1 MWHPAMK
8 EAPRS
13 NERGAL
19 RLSDLLRRWCPRQ
32 GTTQKDD
39 PTDLRN
45 LVGRLV
51 IKGSFEPVSWGGAG
65 R

>member
-1 MWHPAMK
+1 M
-8 EAPRS
+8 R
-13 NERGAL
+13 
-19 RLSDLLRRWCPRQ
+19 PRQ

-51 IKGSFEPVSWGGAG
+51 IKGSFVPVSWGGAG